1 MENEAVPPLLQ
12 SAHGTFL
19 PKILRGSQMSP
30 KAPLDTRLETADFQR
45 PDGGILASLTGS
57 SLCLVRGYLGPR
69 EGLMGAERDSGR
81 EGPVPRCGG

>member
-45 PDGGILASLTGS
+45 PDGGIPHPS
-57 SLCLVRGYLGPR
+57 LVRASAWY
-69 EGLMGAERDSGR
+69 AATSGR
-81 EGPVPRCGG
+81 GKA